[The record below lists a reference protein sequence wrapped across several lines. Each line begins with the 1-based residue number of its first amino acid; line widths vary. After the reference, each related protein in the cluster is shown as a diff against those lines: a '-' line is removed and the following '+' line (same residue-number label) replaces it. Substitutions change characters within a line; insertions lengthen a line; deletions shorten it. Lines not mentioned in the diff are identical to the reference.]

1 MINKNKLQSFISKY
15 YLNEFN
21 QAKWVI
27 KDSKLAVHVGSGG
40 VAAGVYIND
49 FPIENAV
56 LGVYDS
62 SKLQKLISITSGDLL
77 LGTESQ
83 GELSRK
89 LLVND
94 ANFELSYSLSSPEVI
109 PKINWFKDV
118 EWDMELNLSRD
129 DIDNL
134 LKAKNALSEYSTLV
148 LEGIKDLDGKLVCQ
162 FTFGDNT
169 DFSSKVTYQIEG
181 DISEDFLMLQ
191 IPFDS
196 QRFKEILNVNK
207 DSDSTKLYLST
218 KGLAKFTFD
227 NEDISSIYFITRNEQ
242 IID

>member
-27 KDSKLAVHVGSGG
+27 KDNKLAVHVGSGG

-49 FPIENAV
+49 FPIKNAV

-62 SKLQKLISITSGDLL
+62 SKLQKLIGITSGDLL

-89 LLVND
+89 LLIND

-118 EWDMELNLSRD
+118 EWDMELDLSRD

-134 LKAKNALSEYSTLV
+134 LKAKNAFYNAYQLDFNKSITEDALFSYAKLSYE
-148 LEGIKDLDGKLVCQ
+148 LDFNPYAEAEKS
-162 FTFGDNT
+162 FTKYYD
-169 DFSSKVTYQIEG
+169 
-181 DISEDFLMLQ
+181 
-191 IPFDS
+191 
-196 QRFKEILNVNK
+196 
-207 DSDSTKLYLST
+207 
-218 KGLAKFTFD
+218 
-227 NEDISSIYFITRNEQ
+227 
-242 IID
+242 

>member
-27 KDSKLAVHVGSGG
+27 KDNKLAVHVGSGG

-62 SKLQKLISITSGDLL
+62 SKLQKLIGITSGDLL

-89 LLVND
+89 LLIND

-118 EWDMELNLSRD
+118 E
-129 DIDNL
+129 
-134 LKAKNALSEYSTLV
+134 
-148 LEGIKDLDGKLVCQ
+148 
-162 FTFGDNT
+162 
-169 DFSSKVTYQIEG
+169 
-181 DISEDFLMLQ
+181 
-191 IPFDS
+191 
-196 QRFKEILNVNK
+196 
-207 DSDSTKLYLST
+207 
-218 KGLAKFTFD
+218 
-227 NEDISSIYFITRNEQ
+227 
-242 IID
+242 